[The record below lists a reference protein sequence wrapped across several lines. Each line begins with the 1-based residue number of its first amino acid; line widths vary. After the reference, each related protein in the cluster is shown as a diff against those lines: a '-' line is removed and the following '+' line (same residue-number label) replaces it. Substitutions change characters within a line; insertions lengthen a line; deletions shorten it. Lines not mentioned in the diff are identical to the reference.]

1 MQFYLTYCAR
11 PEKWTS
17 QHPTS
22 DPWTLWML
30 PYVAKYVIK
39 LRILKG
45 DTYPGLS
52 GWVPNVIA
60 CILVTGSLRDTHTE
74 VKTHKRGRGNMM
86 TEAEVGVR
94 QPQVKECRQ
103 PPKSERGKECVLPR
117 SPTGSTALPTP
128 WFGFLASR
136 SVENKF
142 QSF

>member
-1 MQFYLTYCAR
+1 MNL
-11 PEKWTS
+11 
-17 QHPTS
+17 PTS
-22 DPWTLWML
+22 YVRSLDPLN
-30 PYVAKYVIK
+30 VALCGKICDKVK
-39 LRILKG
+39 NLERRH
-45 DTYPGLS
+45 PGLS

-128 WFGFLASR
+128 
-136 SVENKF
+136 
-142 QSF
+142 

>member
-1 MQFYLTYCAR
+1 MNL
-11 PEKWTS
+11 
-17 QHPTS
+17 PTS
-22 DPWTLWML
+22 YVRSLDPLNL
-30 PYVAKYVIK
+30 PYVAKFVIK

-60 CILVTGSLRDTHTE
+60 CIPVTRSLRDTHTE
-74 VKTHKRGRGNMM
+74 VKTHKRARGNMM

-103 PPKSERGKECVLPR
+103 PLKSERGKECVLPR

-128 WFGFLASR
+128 
-136 SVENKF
+136 
-142 QSF
+142 